1 VVAVL
6 ALTAMLSGCSGDG
19 SPEPTTPATVTVTET
34 ASVAPEGSETPSA
47 SETVTPTAETVTPS
61 PGPDLT
67 EPPRTYAEAIGHFAA
82 AFAVNDIPQEL
93 SRFETPS
100 GNIYCVLDDDA
111 IPPSCEIG
119 TGGVRDEAAC
129 IEAPSPTVGRIE
141 FTERGA
147 VPVCNSDTI
156 RTAGP
161 PVLGYGGVASWT
173 GLSIQCLVEEL
184 GVTCVDVSTKQGFF
198 LARGRYQVF
207 G

>member
-1 VVAVL
+1 MAACAVAVML
-6 ALTAMLSGCSGDG
+6 AGCSGDE
-19 SPEPTTPATVTVTET
+19 SAAPASPATVTVTET
-34 ASVAPEGSETPSA
+34 ASAAPGGTETPSA
-47 SETVTPTAETVTPS
+47 SETVTPTAETVTPT
-61 PGPDLT
+61 PGLDLT

-119 TGGVRDEAAC
+119 AGGVRDEAAC
-129 IEAPSPTVGRIE
+129 TEAPSPTVGRIE

-147 VPVCNSDTI
+147 IPVCNSDTI
-156 RTAGP
+156 RTDGP

-173 GLSIQCLVEEL
+173 GLSIQCLVEEV
-184 GVTCVDVSTKQGFF
+184 GVTCLDVSTEQGFF
-198 LARGRYQVF
+198 LARGRYQIF